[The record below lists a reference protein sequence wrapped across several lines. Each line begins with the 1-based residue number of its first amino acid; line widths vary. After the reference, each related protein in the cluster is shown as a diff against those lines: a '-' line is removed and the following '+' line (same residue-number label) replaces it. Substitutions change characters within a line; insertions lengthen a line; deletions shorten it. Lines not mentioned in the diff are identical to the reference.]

1 MSLARAICGRAEGC
15 PGKSGDGHVWRGHA
29 ERASEGGR
37 ERARKGGRE
46 GGSEREMHIHMKI
59 YRQSMQ

>member
-29 ERASEGGR
+29 ERASEEGREGGR
-37 ERARKGGRE
+37 ER
-46 GGSEREMHIHMKI
+46 EREMHIHMKI